1 MRSSTDVVFTK
12 EMRST
17 HTILAPQMASIQF
30 ALIVKVLKQEGY
42 NITLLENE
50 GQQVI
55 DKGLTYVHNDTC
67 YPALLVIGQ
76 MIDALDSGRYDTHKI
91 ALAITQTGGGCRAS
105 NYIHLLKKA
114 LKKAGYDYVPVVSL
128 NLKGMNK
135 NSGFTITYQML
146 RKGDAALLYGDTLML
161 LRNQT
166 RVYEKIPT
174 STETLTQ
181 QWIEFLQEEF
191 SHKRGYRLK
200 EIRKHIHAMV
210 HDFSTIEKDYE
221 RPVVKVGIVG
231 EIYMKYAPLGNNHLE
246 DFLHSQSCEVM
257 IPGIMGFILYAIQNQ
272 IEDINLYGGSFIRK
286 IIMNMLL
293 SYLSVLEKVMISEV
307 EAHPP
312 FIAPRFFHESVEAAK
327 EAISISCKMGEGW
340 LLTAEMRDLAALGYK
355 NIICVQP
362 FGCLPNHIAGKGMM
376 KTLKDLDPTV
386 NIVPIDYDPGATKV
400 NQENRIKLMLAVAN
414 ERRIENESKR
424 SPLFYIEIVYEI
436 VLYFLHGIQAKNRY
450 VWSITYRRCW

>member
-17 HTILAPQMASIQF
+17 HTILAPQMANTQF
-30 ALIVKVLKQEGY
+30 ALIVMVLKQEGY
-42 NITLLENE
+42 NVKLLENE
-50 GQQVI
+50 GQQVV
-55 DKGLTYVHNDTC
+55 DKGLSYVHNDTC

-76 MIDALDSGRYDTHKI
+76 MIDALDSGEYDNHKV

-128 NLKGMNK
+128 NFKGMNK
-135 NSGFTITYQML
+135 NSGFTITYNML
-146 RKGDAALLYGDTLML
+146 KKGIAALLYGDTLML
-161 LRNQT
+161 LKNQT
-166 RVYEKIPT
+166 RVYEVAPLAAEKLT
-174 STETLTQ
+174 ST
-181 QWIEFLQEEF
+181 WIEFLSEEF
-191 SHKRGYRLK
+191 SNKRGYRLK
-200 EIRKHIHAMV
+200 DIKKHLNSMV
-210 HDFSTIEKDYE
+210 NDFLAIEKDYT

-231 EIYMKYAPLGNNHLE
+231 EIYMKYAQLGNNHLE
-246 DFLHSQSCEVM
+246 DFLYSQSCEVM
-257 IPGIMGFILYAIQNQ
+257 IPGIMGFILYGVQNQ
-272 IEDINLYGGSFIRK
+272 IEDITLYGGSFIRK
-286 IIMNMLL
+286 IVMKILL
-293 SYLSVLEKVMISEV
+293 SYLSTLEKVMIHEV
-307 EAHPP
+307 EKNSI
-312 FIAPRFFHESVEAAK
+312 FIAPRFFHESVESAK

-386 NIVPIDYDPGATKV
+386 NIVPIDYDPGATRV

-414 ERRIENESKR
+414 ERRIEGESKR
-424 SPLFYIEIVYEI
+424 
-436 VLYFLHGIQAKNRY
+436 
-450 VWSITYRRCW
+450 

>member
-1 MRSSTDVVFTK
+1 MRNSHDVTFTK
-12 EMRST
+12 EMRKT
-17 HTILAPQMASIQF
+17 HTILAPQMATIQF
-30 ALIVKVLKQEGY
+30 SLLVHVLREEGY

-50 GQQVI
+50 GPSVVQ
-55 DKGLTYVHNDTC
+55 KGLKYVHNDTC

-76 MIDALDSGRYDTHKI
+76 MIDALDSGLYDTHKV

-114 LKKAGYDYVPVVSL
+114 LQRSGYDYVPVLSF

-135 NSGFTITYQML
+135 HSGFTLTYSML
-146 RKGDAALLYGDTLML
+146 KKGIVSLLYGDTLML
-161 LRNQT
+161 LKNQSK
-166 RVYEKIPT
+166 VYEVVPSSTDALTKKWMEFFQTEAKKQTGYKI
-174 STETLTQ
+174 
-181 QWIEFLQEEF
+181 
-191 SHKRGYRLK
+191 R
-200 EIRKHIHAMV
+200 EIKKHIHTLV
-210 HDFSTIEKDYE
+210 KEFSQLEKDYS
-221 RPVVKVGIVG
+221 RPVVRVGIVG
-231 EIYMKYAPLGNNHLE
+231 EIYMKYAALGNNHLE
-246 DFLHSQSCEVM
+246 DFLYSQSCEVM

-272 IEDINLYGGSFIRK
+272 IEDIKLYGGSKIRLIIMK
-286 IIMNMLL
+286 IILNFL
-293 SYLSVLEKVMISEV
+293 SKLEKIVIDEV
-307 EAHPP
+307 EAAPP
-312 FIAPRFFHESVEAAK
+312 FIAPRFFHESVESAK

-376 KTLKDLDPTV
+376 KTLKDLDGTI

-424 SPLFYIEIVYEI
+424 E
-436 VLYFLHGIQAKNRY
+436 K
-450 VWSITYRRCW
+450 